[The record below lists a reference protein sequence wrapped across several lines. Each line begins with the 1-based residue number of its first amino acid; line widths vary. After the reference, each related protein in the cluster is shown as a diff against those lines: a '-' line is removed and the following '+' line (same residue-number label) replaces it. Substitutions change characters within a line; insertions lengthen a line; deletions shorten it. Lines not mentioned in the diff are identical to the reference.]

1 MMNKY
6 IISIFGENIKKIVL
20 QKNTQSEICKYV
32 CICRCLLQQHGFN
45 MNPQQHDCKICQ
57 VHCYMMNKILTLFP
71 FFSFAVYYFRHG
83 E

>member
-1 MMNKY
+1 MYIIQYIIQKY
-6 IISIFGENIKKIVL
+6 I
-20 QKNTQSEICKYV
+20 
-32 CICRCLLQQHGFN
+32 CICRCLLQQRGFN
-45 MNPQQHDCKICQ
+45 MNPQHDCKICQ